1 MSEKD
6 MGGYVVWT
14 ERESKNAGRQTHIL
28 GPFEARQ
35 DAEKAAIAAI
45 GTGALIVE
53 VRMAFDDKMQERRK
67 WLDGNMN

>member
-14 ERESKNAGRQTHIL
+14 ERDSVNSRQTHIL

-45 GTGALIVE
+45 GTGALVAE
-53 VRMAFDDKMQERRK
+53 VRMAFDDKMKERRK